1 MEQGEPALVPQW
13 YKVANGSAS
22 TNGLRTSSSKR
33 FDENGVGL
41 SPRNRLLDDQERNL
55 RRSLS
60 SNGCVVREKGN
71 SGRSQAYSSFRRS
84 RDRNQDKDFDFRD
97 RENKLHSLD
106 NEFEYHDSAIGVR
119 SEEHALRRSQ
129 SFVAG
134 RQVESWPKKLGSSG
148 NNNSPSRGS
157 TIGSI
162 GKTSFDKEFP
172 SLRVEGKQGFS
183 DAVVV
188 SPLGLRTAVQSL
200 PTGSPVIIGT
210 SALAQV
216 PVKVET
222 DGSINSPVLQAS
234 TVNHASTPGSSMPGL
249 NMAEAL
255 TQAPSQVSETPQ
267 LLINSQRIEELTLRK
282 CKQLIPMTPSL
293 PKALNGGNLSD
304 KAKSK
309 VARGGDFTSLTKA
322 GQLLHVNQT
331 IRSPTNSDVA
341 KTSSVGNFQV
351 LNREKNGI
359 TSVAKDGQGL
369 SKIVNPVGPILSSA
383 FLPSKVST
391 DQNVNIDKNT
401 GDRKILSQAQNRN
414 AFFNLLRKKS
424 SNNSSTI
431 SVPSSLEPTLSAE
444 KSNGEQQHN
453 TFPVNM
459 MKNNLPSVSAGF
471 DGPTDIG
478 SMNLDFCASDQSE
491 RSFADDN
498 VETNLNSDNVVDPEE
513 EAFLRSLGWD
523 KNGWEEALTAEE
535 IDDFLKKYEK
545 QRPLKIVPE
554 YIDGSNSSGAET

>member
-13 YKVANGSAS
+13 YKIANGSTS

-33 FDENGVGL
+33 FDENVAGL
-41 SPRNRLLDDQERNL
+41 SPRNRLLEDQERNL

-60 SNGCVVREKGN
+60 SNGSVVREK
-71 SGRSQAYSSFRRS
+71 
-84 RDRNQDKDFDFRD
+84 
-97 RENKLHSLD
+97 
-106 NEFEYHDSAIGVR
+106 
-119 SEEHALRRSQ
+119 
-129 SFVAG
+129 G
-134 RQVESWPKKLGSSG
+134 RQVESWAKKHGSSG
-148 NNNSPSRGS
+148 NNSSPSRGS
-157 TIGSI
+157 TIASI

-183 DAVVV
+183 DAAVV

-200 PTGSPVIIGT
+200 PTGTPVIIGT

-255 TQAPSQVSETPQ
+255 AQAPSQVSDTPQ

-293 PKALNGGNLSD
+293 PKALNGNLSD

-309 VARGGDFTSLTKA
+309 VARGGDFTSLVKA

-359 TSVAKDGQGL
+359 TSIAKDGQGL
-369 SKIVNPVGPILSSA
+369 SKVVNPVGPMLSSA
-383 FLPSKVST
+383 VLPSKIST

-424 SNNSSTI
+424 SNSSSTI
-431 SVPSSLEPTLSAE
+431 SVPSSLEPPLSAE
-444 KSNGEQQHN
+444 KSNGEQQHS

-459 MKNNLPSVSAGF
+459 MKNSLPSVSDGF
-471 DGPTDIG
+471 DEPTDIG

-498 VETNLNSDNVVDPEE
+498 VETNPNSDNVVDPEE

-535 IDDFLKKYEK
+535 IDDFRKKYEK